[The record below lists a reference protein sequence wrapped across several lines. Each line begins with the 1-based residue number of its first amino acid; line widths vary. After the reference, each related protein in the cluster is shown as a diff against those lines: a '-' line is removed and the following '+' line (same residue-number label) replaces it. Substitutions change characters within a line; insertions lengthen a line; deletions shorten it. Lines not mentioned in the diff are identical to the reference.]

1 MRHIVTQ
8 YGQFCMT
15 DKSWILTGWP
25 TVPVFLT
32 VASTPV
38 LTALVISMPV
48 AWLVNH
54 IFSANLIRTL
64 FGVEQLGYWRVV
76 GLFAIVFA
84 TRFKVNI
91 RSSSG

>member
-1 MRHIVTQ
+1 
-8 YGQFCMT
+8 MT
-15 DKSWILTGWP
+15 NKSWTLTGGP
-25 TVPVFLT
+25 AVPVFLT
-32 VASTPV
+32 AASMPV

-91 RSSSG
+91 RRSSS